1 MHSVVY
7 SFIKNNMVD
16 IILILLLAASGLILY
31 KRGHRE
37 LVRKMVLSL
46 VVEAEKKLGSG
57 TGRLKY
63 DMVLEGLYKRLPLP
77 LRVIYT
83 QQQLDDLIED
93 AVSRLKDFLSD
104 EESPEVQGKG

>member
-7 SFIKNNMVD
+7 SFIKTNMVD
-16 IILILLLAASGLILY
+16 IILILLLVASGLILY
-31 KRGHRE
+31 KRGHHE
-37 LVRKMVLSL
+37 LVKKIVFSL

-63 DMVLEGLYKRLPLP
+63 DMVLEGLYKRLPWI

-93 AVSRLKDFLSD
+93 AVGRLKEFLS
-104 EESPEVQGKG
+104 EENEPAV